1 MPKLSLRHTPPR
13 RWTSAH
19 ARTVL
24 NAQRASG
31 LTIDAFAAKEGWN
44 SQRLYFWKRR
54 LATESGAPLPAF
66 VEVVPRTA
74 GSVEVALRNG
84 RILRVAVSIDV
95 RALRRLAD
103 ALEDDA
109 PC

>member
-1 MPKLSLRHTPPR
+1 MPKLSLLHSPPR

-24 NAQRASG
+24 DAQRASG
-31 LTIDAFAAKEGWN
+31 LSMDAFAAKEGLN

-54 LATESGAPLPAF
+54 LATEPNSPVPAF
-66 VEVVPRTA
+66 VEVVPRMV

-84 RILRVAVSIDV
+84 RILRVPVSIDA